1 MSVLTAQKPTS
12 KPDPLNPKQRT
23 AIKLLASPALHC
35 LIYGGSRSGKTF
47 LLAYAIAVRAMSAP
61 NSRHL
66 IARLHNID
74 VRQAVMMDTWPK
86 MMRACFPQIKY
97 TENKTDQFVTFP
109 NGAEVWFGGLDDKD
123 RVDKILGKE
132 FATIYVNESSQ
143 VAYATILTLLTR
155 LAQVCTKADGRPL
168 PLKAYYDLNPV
179 GKGHWTYRE
188 FIDGVRADNGEKLDD
203 PESRTY
209 AVLNPADNPLLS
221 EAYIKI
227 LAGMPERYRKRF
239 QLGEYLTEVP
249 GALWPLDTI
258 EKNRVSERPELTR
271 VVVAVDPSG
280 SDGTGG
286 DQQGIVVAGLGV
298 DGHCY
303 VIIDASCR
311 MSPAG
316 WGKRAVDL
324 YVTEQADMIVA
335 EINFGGAM
343 VESTIRGV
351 NATVNFKPVTASRG
365 KHVRA
370 EPVAG
375 LYEQGK
381 VHHVGSFPELEE
393 QLGMFTTAGFQG
405 SGSPDRAD
413 ALVWCITEL
422 MLATPVASAWALEI
436 ARQEAAKNV
445 PQIVEEPQVIH
456 QPGSMGWALEQAA
469 IAEAKAAEAV

>member
-1 MSVLTAQKPTS
+1 MSLSEK
-12 KPDPLNPKQRT
+12 LNPKQRDLMSV
-23 AIKLLASPALHC
+23 AAGSALHVLC
-35 LIYGGSRSGKTF
+35 YGGSRSGKTF
-47 LLAYAIAVRAMSAP
+47 AFCAFIAVRAMSAP

-97 TENKTDQFVTFP
+97 AENKTDQFVTFP

-143 VAYATILTLLTR
+143 VAYQTILTLLTR
-155 LAQVCTKADGRPL
+155 LAQVCTKTDGRPL
-168 PLKAYYDLNPV
+168 ALKAYYDLNPV

-188 FIDGVRADNGEKLDD
+188 FIDGVRADNGEKLED
-203 PESRTY
+203 PDSRVF
-209 AVLNPADNPLLS
+209 AVINPADNPLLS

-249 GALWPLDTI
+249 GALWPLDVI
-258 EKNRVSERPELTR
+258 EKTRVTERPELTR
-271 VVVAVDPSG
+271 IVVAVDPSG

-286 DQQGIVVAGLGV
+286 DQQGIIVAGLGA

-303 VIIDASCR
+303 VLTDASCR

-316 WGKRAVDL
+316 WGKRAVDQYL
-324 YVTEQADMIVA
+324 TEGADLIVA

-343 VESTIRGV
+343 VENTIRGV
-351 NATVNFKPVTASRG
+351 NSAVNFKPVTASRG

-381 VHHVGSFPELEE
+381 VHHVGTFAELEE
-393 QLGMFTTAGFQG
+393 QLGMFTTKGFEG
-405 SGSPDRAD
+405 SGSPDRGD
-413 ALVWCITEL
+413 ALVWCVTEL
-422 MLATPVASAWALEI
+422 MLGENDPNAAYLEL
-436 ARQEAAKNV
+436 ARREAAKTA
-445 PQIVEEPQVIH
+445 PQIVEAPKVLH

-469 IAEAKAAEAV
+469 IAAAKAAEAA